1 MKITYLTDE
10 PTIAKTLIAG
20 VLGAPQ
26 FKIVIDSH
34 SVRVSSKEFW
44 FDLKKQEN
52 DTLLLAY
59 TNFQPLVVKSFIS
72 MQRLKHCIETELNVY
87 LKRYYSLDI
96 KEENGV
102 LTASAVK
109 R

>member
-1 MKITYLTDE
+1 MKVIHLTDE
-10 PTIAKTLIAG
+10 PTIAKTLIGG
-20 VLGAPQ
+20 VLGAPH
-26 FKIVIDSH
+26 FSVVIDSH

-52 DTLLLAY
+52 DTLLLAS
-59 TNFQPLVVKSFIS
+59 TNFQPLVVKSYIS
-72 MQRLKHCIETELNVY
+72 IQRLRHCIETELNVY

-102 LTASAVK
+102 LSIFAVK

>member
-26 FKIVIDSH
+26 FKIVIDQY
-34 SVRVSSKEFW
+34 SVRVSSKDFW
-44 FDLKKQEN
+44 FDIKKDN
-52 DTLLLAY
+52 DTLMMVSTY
-59 TNFQPLVVKSFIS
+59 FQPLVIKSYIS

-87 LKRYYSLDI
+87 LKRYYSVEI
-96 KEENGV
+96 KEEDGV
-102 LTASAVK
+102 INATAVK

>member
-26 FKIVIDSH
+26 FKIVIDNY

-44 FDLKKQEN
+44 FDLKKDN
-52 DTLLLAY
+52 DALMMASTHFTPIAI
-59 TNFQPLVVKSFIS
+59 KSYIS
-72 MQRLKHCIETELNVY
+72 IQRLKHCIETELNVY
-87 LKRYYSLDI
+87 LKRYYMLDI
-96 KEENGV
+96 KEEDGV
-102 LTASAVK
+102 LTVSAVK

>member
-1 MKITYLTDE
+1 MKITYLTYE

-26 FKIVIDSH
+26 FKIVIDNY

-44 FDLKKQEN
+44 FDLKKDN
-52 DTLLLAY
+52 DTLMMAS
-59 TNFQPLVVKSFIS
+59 THFPPIVVKSYIS
-72 MQRLKHCIETELNVY
+72 IQRLRHSLETELNVY
-87 LKRYYSLDI
+87 LKRYYSLET

-102 LTASAVK
+102 LTVSAVK